1 MEAMRVAAIRIDR
14 RAAAAAVFIGSQLDY
29 TQVVHLP
36 PILDKAESSVTG
48 FLNWILAS
56 FGIESAAI
64 ESVDLSDQ
72 IRRFE
77 LTKTA
82 VSVLRSASVPVWE
95 VSKTELLSSFGY
107 PVPRNRKEVRESVAQ
122 IWPMLNTRGTSHWVL
137 DAVAIGLYVQT
148 ERLFLNQ

>member
-29 TQVVHLP
+29 TQAVQLP

-48 FLNWILAS
+48 FLNWIITS

-64 ESVDLSDQ
+64 ESIDQDDQ
-72 IRRFE
+72 IRRLQ

-82 VSVLRSASVPVWE
+82 VSVLRGASVAVWE
-95 VSKTELLSSFGY
+95 VSRAELLSSFGD
-107 PVPRNRKEVRESVAQ
+107 PAPRTRKEVRQSVAQ